1 MARAFNDLDC
11 YSCSFGRK
19 NGKSRDLYDAW
30 LTTQLRDDELFKM
43 KLHNKKPEP
52 LTVHEG
58 YLNLNHPAKVIY
70 NPPATIII
78 WPMGDKTVVKCCEDD
93 IYDPMTGFLLCCLK
107 HYIGADNDPAKFHR
121 FLKDFGPKPEQYD
134 SEDTDLQQ
142 AYAKLNIAASKAAL
156 SLGDAAVRILD
167 GITKAFGGDK

>member
-1 MARAFNDLDC
+1 MKHEDL
-11 YSCSFGRK
+11 F
-19 NGKSRDLYDAW
+19 DAW
-30 LTTQLRDDELFKM
+30 LEAN
-43 KLHNKKPEP
+43 KLKEYYYKKKGSK
-52 LTVHEG
+52 TIYEG

-78 WPMGDKTVVKCCEDD
+78 WPMGGKTVVKCCEDD

-121 FLKDFGPKPEQYD
+121 YLKDFGPKPEQCSLPD
-134 SEDTDLQQ
+134 IDVEE
-142 AYAKLNIAASKAAL
+142 AMHRVNEAASRAAI
-156 SLGDAAVRILD
+156 SIGDAAVRILD